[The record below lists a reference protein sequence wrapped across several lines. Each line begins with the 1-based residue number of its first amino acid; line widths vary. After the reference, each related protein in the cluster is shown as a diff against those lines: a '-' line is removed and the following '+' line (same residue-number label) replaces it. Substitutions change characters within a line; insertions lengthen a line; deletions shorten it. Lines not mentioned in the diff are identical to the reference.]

1 MMNRF
6 GSVILLIVL
15 IGTNLAVGQER
26 REIGLKADNLQG
38 RQVDGRTVFDL
49 IRPVLTQKES
59 VLKSDFGIDEGDG
72 FVRFWGNVEIMEVED
87 TLRADRVRYN
97 RDTKIGEAEGNV
109 YLSDGVAIIRAP
121 SAVHYSEEDRTE
133 FDSGVEYSDSL
144 GVLHAPRAI
153 YYSDINQARFFGGVL
168 FSQDDIDVSA
178 DSVSYT
184 RDTEISEAWGKVFA
198 WQRADSAS
206 TFILTD
212 YLFRDAKSDS
222 MEVVGYVRL
231 ANVDLAEADTV
242 FVIATAMS
250 LVETDS
256 LDSVIAQDS
265 VIVSTKS
272 YALRGDSLVTQN
284 SSIGGRVSRIFGN
297 PMAWLERTQVSA
309 DSLSYRSTSRKKPVD
324 TPAIDSARSDSTQL
338 IAPADSLFGFG
349 HVFVATE
356 DSSSGRIQQISG
368 RLMTAILK
376 NDSLKTLIVEE
387 NAEALF
393 YTREFDEDPL
403 TAVSAS
409 GDGVVFYFEEGD
421 PVSVGFYSDIKARY
435 YAENLL
441 NQLSN
446 LSGYIWKPELMPDRA
461 YLSQSFWNEVR
472 SRQRT
477 QKN

>member
-1 MMNRF
+1 MNRF

>member
-1 MMNRF
+1 MNRF
-6 GSVILLIVL
+6 GSVILIIFL
-15 IGTNLAVGQER
+15 IGTHLAIGQER

-59 VLKSDFGIDEGDG
+59 VLKSDFGIDEGNG

-109 YLSDGVAIIRAP
+109 YLSDGVAIIKAP
-121 SAVHYSEEDRTE
+121 IAVHYSEEDRTE

-153 YYSDINQARFFGGVL
+153 YYSDVNQARFFGGVL

-178 DSVSYT
+178 DSVSYS

-206 TFILTD
+206 TYILTD

-222 MEVVGYVRL
+222 MEVVGRVRL
-231 ANVDLAEADTV
+231 ANVDLAEEDTV
-242 FVIATAMS
+242 FVIAKAMS
-250 LVETDS
+250 MIETDS
-256 LDSVIAQDS
+256 QDSVIAQDS

-272 YALRGDSLVTQN
+272 YALRGDSLVTRD
-284 SSIGGRVSRIFGN
+284 SSIGGRMSRIFGN

-309 DSLSYRSTSRKKPVD
+309 DSLSYKSTSRKKSND
-324 TPAIDSARSDSTQL
+324 TPAKDSARSDSTQT

-349 HVFVATE
+349 RVFVATE

-441 NQLSN
+441 DQLSN

-461 YLSQSFWNEVR
+461 YLSQTFWNEVR